1 MSDVIEGEAIE
12 ETGGEL
18 VPHAGGTLIRSDNPA
33 TFLTRTVEIAEA
45 LADVVRKQGLISVI
59 SGREHAR
66 VEAWTLLGSMLGV
79 FPVVEWTRQTPDGQ
93 GWEARVVARTLA
105 GETVGAAEAMC
116 SRGERTWAKR
126 DDYALRSMA
135 QTRAISKAMRG
146 PLGFVMTLAGFEAT
160 PLEEMPD
167 GDVPTRGSSSQ
178 PAPEFDPATQL
189 MDGAPRGQKVVQDGM
204 KILVECEP
212 RVEWPKVVAQAIRG
226 HFGVEK
232 SSEIPKE
239 RFPEFAH
246 RYANACAAVRQEF
259 RADEMPPIEDAG
271 IQRAFAWAFGGI
283 AVNVT
288 RKAGDDLPD
297 F

>member
-1 MSDVIEGEAIE
+1 
-12 ETGGEL
+12 
-18 VPHAGGTLIRSDNPA
+18 
-33 TFLTRTVEIAEA
+33 
-45 LADVVRKQGLISVI
+45 
-59 SGREHAR
+59 
-66 VEAWTLLGSMLGV
+66 
-79 FPVVEWTRQTPDGQ
+79 
-93 GWEARVVARTLA
+93 
-105 GETVGAAEAMC
+105 MC

-167 GDVPTRGSSSQ
+167 GDAPTRGSSSQ

-189 MDGAPRGQKVVQDGM
+189 LDGAPRGQKVVQDGM

-232 SSEIPKE
+232 AAQIPQD
-239 RFPEFAH
+239 RYPEFAH

-283 AVNVT
+283 AVTVT